1 MKSRRLDWSFH
12 VSTVNSLCCVV
23 TMTNSSEDKI
33 TREDTPLDKSS
44 SPGRDQATV
53 KDTLAEASEYVDSI
67 MSSQRISKVDTPHAN
82 RRKRNL
88 SLPETSDASAKKAR
102 GVGDVENESED
113 IENENEKRSSRKA
126 RRNLNNKGACKVPQS
141 LIVTEADVHVSATP
155 SVQQLFAKLSADMN
169 MMFMSVNERL
179 DKIDSGLEKRIAT
192 KVSQI
197 LDKRVNSEMNKIRA
211 DFDSRLED
219 FKESLRAEV
228 AADLDDIRTE
238 VKSRDSGSQNSHS
251 ERDISLNIVIRNLP
265 ESHNENIKNKVN
277 SLLRDG
283 LRLSDVSVDE
293 AERKQSHTDTIPGVV
308 IARMKSKQDKTRVMK
323 EKRRLKES
331 RQFAKVFI
339 HHDMHPS
346 QRSVSSNFRRIVHAM
361 KSNAS
366 NLSMRGSRILYDR
379 DNLSSNNTRES
390 RDDHSSSRY
399 NQQQNDRQPDRPSG
413 RSRDPDSN
421 RHDGNR
427 QYYGNGRDYNSNYR
441 NDSYQSGRDYR
452 QERPRDGRRWRD

>member
-1 MKSRRLDWSFH
+1 
-12 VSTVNSLCCVV
+12 
-23 TMTNSSEDKI
+23 MTNSSEDKI
-33 TREDTPLDKSS
+33 IREDTSLDKSS

-88 SLPETSDASAKKAR
+88 SLPETSDASTKKAR

-113 IENENEKRSSRKA
+113 LENENENENEKRSSRKA
-126 RRNLNNKGACKVPQS
+126 RRNLNNKGAGKVPQS

-192 KVSQI
+192 KMSQI

-211 DFDSRLED
+211 DFDSRLEN

-228 AADLDDIRTE
+228 AADLNDIRTE

-293 AERKQSHTDTIPGVV
+293 TERKQSHTDTIPGVV

-323 EKRRLKES
+323 EKRRLKAQDNLL
-331 RQFAKVFI
+331 RCLFTTTCT
-339 HHDMHPS
+339 HHS
-346 QRSVSSNFRRIVHAM
+346 GLSVAIFEELFM
-361 KSNAS
+361 LLSNAS
-366 NLSMRGSRILYDR
+366 NLSMRGS
-379 DNLSSNNTRES
+379 
-390 RDDHSSSRY
+390 
-399 NQQQNDRQPDRPSG
+399 
-413 RSRDPDSN
+413 
-421 RHDGNR
+421 
-427 QYYGNGRDYNSNYR
+427 
-441 NDSYQSGRDYR
+441 
-452 QERPRDGRRWRD
+452 